1 MKKFLM
7 VLAFSISLIFSSN
20 FIYAAEVQIYD
31 YSVENIIS
39 NLKKECAQRGID
51 IWGTEYY
58 TYKETQRCEVH
69 FGNDKSNIIR
79 FRLNNDKSVSRILV
93 TIPNPFITNDGS
105 ENSFMQTA
113 TVTGIICKSIGLSE
127 SEAYDLANQWRV
139 NFKNWAN
146 QNPNANYFHE
156 KYSVWCSK
164 TSRRIVED
172 VEMDD
177 FKFDWYF
184 YAYI

>member
-1 MKKFLM
+1 MKKIFVITSIIL
-7 VLAFSISLIFSSN
+7 LLFSTNLVH
-20 FIYAAEVQIYD
+20 ATPVQIYD

-39 NLKKECAQRGID
+39 NLKKECAQQGID

-58 TYKETQRCEVH
+58 NYKGTQRCELH
-69 FGNDKSNIIR
+69 FGNTKSNIIR
-79 FRLNNDKSVSRILV
+79 FCLNDDKSVSRILV
-93 TIPNPFITNDGS
+93 IIPNSVISSEGS
-105 ENSFMQTA
+105 NNSFMQTA
-113 TVTGIICKSIGLSE
+113 FITGIICKNIGLSE
-127 SEAYDLANQWRV
+127 SEAYDLTNQWRV

-146 QNPNANYFHE
+146 QNPNAHYFHE

-164 TSRRIVED
+164 TERYIVLD